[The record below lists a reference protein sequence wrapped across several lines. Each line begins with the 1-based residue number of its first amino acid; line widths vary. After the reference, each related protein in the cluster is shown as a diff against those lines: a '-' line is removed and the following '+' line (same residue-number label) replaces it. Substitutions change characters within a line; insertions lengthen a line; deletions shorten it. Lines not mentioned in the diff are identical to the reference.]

1 MYQQQEEVLL
11 ILYLLIHYTVS
22 IPCSDTVTFNSTD
35 FTITGPCPND
45 TVIAPVGSTVQY
57 TCAYVDRTPLS
68 DILYW
73 HIAELSGTP
82 FLQGEGGAHGIVIG
96 VSASTSSINW
106 ITTSYTLIDIPVK
119 EQYLNNTLTIQ
130 CGLCSGPVCYG
141 TNVNRQ
147 SENITSSTVIELV
160 TFG

>member
-1 MYQQQEEVLL
+1 MVHQL
-11 ILYLLIHYTVS
+11 ILLLVIVS
-22 IPCSDTVTFNSTD
+22 PLFHTTLLCTVTFNSTE

-57 TCAYVDRTPLS
+57 TCEYVDNSPLIYTS
-68 DILYW
+68 YW

-82 FLQGEGGAHGIVIG
+82 FLKRDGGDHNLTIMSVFSAIG
-96 VSASTSSINW
+96 STNIS
-106 ITTSYTLIDIPVK
+106 IPVK

-130 CGLCSGPVCYG
+130 CGLCSVPVCYG
-141 TNVNRQ
+141 TDVNRL
-147 SENITSSTVIELV
+147 SENITSTTVIELV

>member
-1 MYQQQEEVLL
+1 MHQQQEEVVLL

-22 IPCSDTVTFNSTD
+22 IPCSNTTTFNSTD
-35 FTITGPCPND
+35 FTITGPCPDD

-57 TCAYVDRTPLS
+57 TCKYVDMKGGNDLP
-68 DILYW
+68 YW
-73 HIAELSGTP
+73 HITELSGSP
-82 FLQGEGGAHGIVIG
+82 FLQGAGDDHGIDIG
-96 VSASTSSINW
+96 GGTSITDG
-106 ITTSYTLIDIPVK
+106 ITTGSTIIDIPVK